1 MYLYL
6 TEEFVLMKR
15 MIFALVSAAAIIFAA
30 FSVTAAEIQSDGT
43 RIVITNETE
52 DTVWIDSNGGR
63 AVWDKQNATL
73 TLDNFNLK
81 GKSLG
86 IAASLRIDVKSVT
99 IIVNG
104 QNSIENAEYAY
115 YALMFTGKSAVFKG
129 SGVLSVKNLSITGGD
144 PDTIPY
150 DLTGIYGVNA
160 DVVIDGPTIIAE
172 SGDFPEQYIPSPS
185 ASGST
190 HGAMLKNI
198 TVNSGSI
205 EAYAGKSES
214 ESCGISS
221 LGAMKVN
228 NGYVKAKGEH
238 YGINFGYSAGR
249 LEFEQYAN
257 GYIYA
262 SGGSCAAALQKSDS
276 IADGTL
282 LFGSENLNAG
292 EDEITA
298 VPEISQQG
306 RNLFYF
312 TIGENSAKTM
322 LFKRDNER
330 IVSFDTTGAEIGSAA
345 DSTVT
350 LPLYTKNIKPEEVPV
365 LTWYGENEPAGIT
378 AEFSDGNLV
387 LSNDGTAQDGTYAFG
402 VSFGEQENKVS
413 TGKISLYVG
422 ECAAKIVKQESTDT
436 YFSDLPSALAV
447 AQKPENDGC
456 VIVLL
461 SDITFTGNLD
471 IAGNITLDCNGK
483 NMGGLGVHTVKDG
496 ALVTGNGHIDRL
508 NVGEGGRL
516 GAGLYDIL
524 IVDDGKTIT
533 EHLAEGYFCTKKND
547 TTKDILS
554 DEFSAVTIMADA
566 YIKPV
571 PFYAVPRDNTTVGY
585 EQEKIVV
592 DITANTY
599 YGEANYFRL
608 DQVVEVFDDG
618 TESVINTGT
627 LSTGFEDKN
636 NNYTDHV
643 TIEFSTF
650 KTLPVGEHKLYM
662 VFLNYL
668 GKNEKGDAAELYA
681 VKTGI
686 FTLNIEKSP
695 AFLSNIKYRW
705 LYYDDNVYT
714 GQPQGLINTKYQP
727 EVVGGKIQYRLS
739 ENDEWQDEIPTAT
752 DVGEYKVYVRIVGD
766 ENHTDYVCDEDIC
779 PIAYICRAAVDYN
792 NGAYRD
798 PYLDFQGALERATDG
813 NHDDYVLNL
822 YENADGFDLDAKS
835 LNLAGGK
842 MNRLS
847 GNVNLTN
854 GAKLF
859 TKAINFLSA
868 VIIVDDSSEIEISG
882 GKISGNVSG
891 NNILISDAEFE
902 NVTFDGN
909 IINYI
914 PKGYALAD
922 KDGNLVN
929 IYKNS
934 VEQTCVLV
942 KHTANDHKLD
952 ENGVCGC
959 GWNKVPEKNENG
971 AYMISEPEELLWFSY
986 WVNMGN
992 NTSNAVLLND
1002 IDLSELSF
1010 VIGSVQTPYMGTF
1023 DGCGKTVNNLN
1034 LHVTHND
1041 TGLFGSLYGAKV
1053 RNFSING
1060 KITADSV
1067 YTHIGSVAGSA
1078 KADSVISQIV
1088 SDVDI
1093 ESTAAIRH
1101 VGGIVGSPE
1110 IDGIMGSLLV
1120 ENCIYTGTIN
1130 SPDSD
1135 DSIGG
1140 ILGYANADVTIKS
1153 CGFAGSI
1160 TAKSCKGGILG
1171 YVNNANFGCII
1182 NSYSCGTVNGAQIV
1196 GIVGKGGDKI
1206 TDCYYTEGTTPFYG
1220 NGAASCTAV
1229 ALSKDAW
1236 TNGEAVFYLNGK
1248 KLDEH
1253 STWKQTLGEDA
1264 YPNFSGKTVYIA
1276 GKDMYR
1282 NQNKT
1287 VMYADG
1293 ENICMYNFPAG
1304 SLAAVAVYSGNSLVN
1319 VKYVYVSEKN
1329 VYTFG
1334 ELGITAENGDGFCIM
1349 LFDGNINFKPLCE
1362 AVKIS
1367 LVK

>member
-1 MYLYL
+1 M
-6 TEEFVLMKR
+6 
-15 MIFALVSAAAIIFAA
+15 
-30 FSVTAAEIQSDGT
+30 
-43 RIVITNETE
+43 
-52 DTVWIDSNGGR
+52 
-63 AVWDKQNATL
+63 
-73 TLDNFNLK
+73 
-81 GKSLG
+81 
-86 IAASLRIDVKSVT
+86 
-99 IIVNG
+99 
-104 QNSIENAEYAY
+104 
-115 YALMFTGKSAVFKG
+115 
-129 SGVLSVKNLSITGGD
+129 
-144 PDTIPY
+144 
-150 DLTGIYGVNA
+150 
-160 DVVIDGPTIIAE
+160 
-172 SGDFPEQYIPSPS
+172 
-185 ASGST
+185 
-190 HGAMLKNI
+190 
-198 TVNSGSI
+198 
-205 EAYAGKSES
+205 
-214 ESCGISS
+214 
-221 LGAMKVN
+221 
-228 NGYVKAKGEH
+228 
-238 YGINFGYSAGR
+238 
-249 LEFEQYAN
+249 
-257 GYIYA
+257 
-262 SGGSCAAALQKSDS
+262 
-276 IADGTL
+276 
-282 LFGSENLNAG
+282 
-292 EDEITA
+292 
-298 VPEISQQG
+298 
-306 RNLFYF
+306 
-312 TIGENSAKTM
+312 
-322 LFKRDNER
+322 
-330 IVSFDTTGAEIGSAA
+330 
-345 DSTVT
+345 
-350 LPLYTKNIKPEEVPV
+350 PV

-387 LSNDGTAQDGTYAFG
+387 LSNDGKSQNGTYAFG
-402 VSFGEQENKVS
+402 VSFGEEENKVS

-422 ECAAKIVKQESTDT
+422 ECAAKIVKQGSTDT

-496 ALVTGNGHIDRL
+496 ALVTGNGHIDSL

-533 EHLAEGYFCTKKND
+533 EHLEKGFFCTKKND
-547 TTKDILS
+547 TTKNILS

-627 LSTGFEDKN
+627 LSTDFTDKN
-636 NNYTDHV
+636 RNYTDHV

-681 VKTGI
+681 VKTGV

-752 DVGEYKVYVRIVGD
+752 DVGMYRVYIRIVGD

-847 GNVNLTN
+847 GNVNLTI

-868 VIIVDDSSEIEISG
+868 AIIVDDSSEIEISG

-971 AYMISEPEELLWFSY
+971 AYMISDAEQLLWFSY

-1041 TGLFGSLYGAKV
+1041 TGLFGSLYGAEV

-1067 YTHIGSVAGSA
+1067 YTHIGSVVGSA
-1078 KADSVISQIV
+1078 KANSVISMIV

-1093 ESTAAIRH
+1093 ESTAALKHI
-1101 VGGIVGSPE
+1101 GGIVGSSE
-1110 IDGIMGSLLV
+1110 IDGIRGTLLV

-1153 CGFAGSI
+1153 CGFAGSN

-1171 YVNNANFGCII
+1171 YVNNANFGGII

-1229 ALSKDAW
+1229 ALSKEAW

-1264 YPNFSGKTVYIA
+1264 YPNFSGKSVYIA
-1276 GKDMYR
+1276 GKDMYS

-1334 ELGITAENGDGFCIM
+1334 ELGITAENGGSFLVM

-1362 AVKIS
+1362 AVQIS